1 MADNDIRN
9 NDTNDNGAKEVDI
22 LIIGAGPAGL
32 ACGQYSARAGRK
44 TIMVEEMAPGG
55 QTMVID
61 EIENYPGLGKV
72 SGFELAEKFESQ
84 ANAFGCQTVYASVSE
99 IKPLGDGTFAVQTS
113 DGAYKANAVVLAT
126 GAKHRTL
133 GVPGEKEFT
142 GRGVSYCATCDGPFF
157 KSKRILVCGGGD
169 SACQEA
175 MYLAKL
181 SQDVTVCHRRDRFR
195 AQASIA
201 KAMENTA
208 GIKVKLNTTVV
219 SINGEDGKV
228 RSVTLKDVV
237 TGEQYTQDFD
247 GVFVFVGSEPQT
259 QLVPFCKKDEAGFVS
274 TDKTM
279 MTSIPGLFA
288 VGDVRDTPFRQ
299 IVTAAA
305 DGAIAAHYASEYIDR
320 LEED

>member
-1 MADNDIRN
+1 MEE
-9 NDTNDNGAKEVDI
+9 DTKKNPTRKVDV

-84 ANAFGCQTVYASVSE
+84 TNAFGCQTVYASVSE